1 MSDSDNVAVLIFACG
16 EGYLDLIEYQVE
28 EENIDINVELDFGMT
43 PIFYYMRGL
52 EPTLEGLDL
61 FIKLGANLYHKLDDG
76 TTLEEYIIEM
86 GNRPFAKIIQ
96 EMKRERRL
104 NYLKTELAKK
114 KLAFSKSLHGRLGE
128 YTNVKLVPDL
138 YEKISNTYKP
148 KLKHYDY
155 DLDHK
160 QLNFLDDI
168 QDDIQEGGMMRQDF
182 NVRSAFA
189 DKKID
194 DELSKH
200 FDRMYTS
207 YVPYESDTDDDEYY
221 DIEESFEPTPS
232 LTNKYYDAE
241 ESLKPK
247 RKLVR
252 SRRSAM
258 PVIEKPIDSQ
268 ISSNQSIFS
277 MMKPNESKEIY
288 VDLDPNLCE
297 IIPFN
302 CKLKGIYTLY
312 TLIFEISI
320 TPIKYI
326 KLKDMIINN
335 SKISKSFPLLLRS
348 IYSSYEEVIDR
359 INGMLFSTK
368 NANMNEVLK
377 EYNLNMNI
385 GLIQSQI
392 LDGNVYKFDTNIFM
406 IETRNFYKKKY
417 TLILDFNRESQKTE
431 LDDILRPD
439 VTVTR
444 CTREDSTN
452 QCEGLT
458 ENTSCSIN
466 DCRNKIFV

>member
-1 MSDSDNVAVLIFACG
+1 MSYDDNVAVLIFACG
-16 EGYLDLIEYQVE
+16 EGFLDLIEYQVE
-28 EENIDINVELDFGMT
+28 EENIDINVEQDFGMT
-43 PIFYYMRGL
+43 PIFYYMGGM

-61 FIKLGANLYHKLDDG
+61 FIELGANIYHKLDDG

-86 GNRPFAKIIQ
+86 GHRPFAKVIQ

-114 KLAFSKSLHGRLGE
+114 KIAFSKSLQDRLGE
-128 YTNVKLVPDL
+128 QTNVDLVPDL
-138 YEKISNTYKP
+138 YEKISNMNNP
-148 KLKHYDY
+148 KLKHYD
-155 DLDHK
+155 LNDHE
-160 QLNFLDDI
+160 QLNFLDG
-168 QDDIQEGGMMRQDF
+168 IQEGGMMRQDF

-200 FDRMYTS
+200 FDAMYTS

-232 LTNKYYDAE
+232 LTDKYYDAE
-241 ESLKPK
+241 ESLKSK
-247 RKLVR
+247 RKSGR

-258 PVIEKPIDSQ
+258 PVIEKPIVSQ
-268 ISSNQSIFS
+268 ISNDINILK
-277 MMKPNESKEIY
+277 MIKPNESKEIY

-302 CKLKGIYTLY
+302 CKLKGLYTLY

-335 SKISKSFPLLLRS
+335 SKLSESFPLLLRS

-359 INGMLFSTK
+359 INGILFSAENT
-368 NANMNEVLK
+368 NMNGILK
-377 EYNLNMNI
+377 EFNLNMNI

-392 LDGNVYKFDTNIFM
+392 VDGNVYEFDTNIFM

-417 TLILDFNRESQKTE
+417 TLILDFNKESKKTE
-431 LDDILRPD
+431 LVDILRPD

-466 DCRNKIFV
+466 DCRNKISV